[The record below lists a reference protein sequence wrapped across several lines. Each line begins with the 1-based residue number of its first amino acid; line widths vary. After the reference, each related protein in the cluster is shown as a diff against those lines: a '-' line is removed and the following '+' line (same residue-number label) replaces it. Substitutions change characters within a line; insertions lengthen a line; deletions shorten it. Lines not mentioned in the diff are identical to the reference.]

1 MCSFRQVTSFENC
14 PYQSDIRKAVD
25 RLLNIWILNI
35 LWFPVLKWINE
46 YTFIKSCCVTRHF
59 AFPISNRVWFFSQST
74 RQRPLLA
81 IPRENRAKLWELKEL
96 DQPHGVKVDWKKN
109 WNINFFVAPLPDHAF
124 NLILTSLIRL
134 YRKTTEDTTMRV
146 KRIIEDTTIKWY
158 KQKLKVIDETTNEY
172 YVEVICLT

>member
-1 MCSFRQVTSFENC
+1 MSCVWICIFQTILCYYKLCSFRQVTSFENY

-59 AFPISNRVWFFSQST
+59 AFPISNRVCYFSQSK

-81 IPRENRAKLWELKEL
+81 IPRENHAKLWELKEL
-96 DQPHGVKVDWKKN
+96 DQPHGVKVDWKKTLKHKL
-109 WNINFFVAPLPDHAF
+109 FRRTPPRSRFQF
-124 NLILTSLIRL
+124 NS
-134 YRKTTEDTTMRV
+134 D
-146 KRIIEDTTIKWY
+146 
-158 KQKLKVIDETTNEY
+158 VIDKA
-172 YVEVICLT
+172 LS